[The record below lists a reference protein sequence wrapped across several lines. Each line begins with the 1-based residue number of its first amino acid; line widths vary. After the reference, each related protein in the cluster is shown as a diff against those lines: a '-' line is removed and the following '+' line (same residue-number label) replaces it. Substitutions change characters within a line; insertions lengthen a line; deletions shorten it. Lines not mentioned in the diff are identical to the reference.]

1 MFPSLSYNCIHHLHE
16 ILINY
21 NYWRIIPW
29 ATCFQY
35 CQLIWVCH
43 PKPQLAAPQKKF
55 HPHLRKFKAKHLNT
69 WYRMFFVVFTWFV
82 LNLHEIGCSL
92 RGWQTVDRG
101 GSSILLHK
109 FYQLFITLP
118 VHQTIWWSF
127 NIMSSAIFIFFAKI
141 ALNSTRLL
149 KG

>member
-1 MFPSLSYNCIHHLHE
+1 MLPILSTHLSL
-16 ILINY
+16 
-21 NYWRIIPW
+21 PPK
-29 ATCFQY
+29 ATACR
-35 CQLIWVCH
+35 
-43 PKPQLAAPQKKF
+43 PPKKF

-69 WYRMFFVVFTWFV
+69 WYRMFVVVFTCFV

-92 RGWQTVDRG
+92 RGWQIVDRG

-127 NIMSSAIFIFFAKI
+127 NIISSAIFIFFAKI

-149 KG
+149 KGFYCILSWALDKKFFIR